1 MTAEIAI
8 LNKSAVA
15 LAADSAVTIGRP
27 PSAKVYN
34 TVNKIFEI
42 SPHVGLMVYGR
53 LDFMGLPFETI
64 IKEYRKSFAGRT
76 LSTIKEHGEAF
87 RHYLVKSVP
96 LTDKDRLQ
104 NIDITINS
112 HFAEAYQKYDRQVRD
127 DIATRGTFQRSK
139 LSGIFQT
146 LIRAEIHK
154 TQSVSFSVGFARK
167 ALPQNYSGLIDQL
180 AENHFSGVTLSEA
193 SRTLIRQWSGYL
205 LSKEGLSAY
214 RSGIVVAGFGSSGWC
229 PSLVSFE
236 TDGIVDNRLKY
247 VEKPD
252 VDIGRHGPEAE
263 ILGFAQDDMMKSF
276 VEGIDP
282 TIRKYLFTSVKQGI
296 MDTAKAVL
304 SAVFSDS
311 AKEDAA
317 FKAMESTLE
326 TMQEEAV
333 AEGSRY
339 VKRIAENPIRDMI
352 SAMPKQEL
360 VRLAESLIDI
370 TSLKRKV
377 TRGQETVGGDVD
389 VAIISK
395 SEGFVWTKRKHY
407 FLPELNPRF
416 FNRQHGTGGA
426 NA

>member
-42 SPHVGLMVYGR
+42 SAHVGVMVYGR

-64 IKEYRKSFAGRT
+64 IKEYRRTCAGRT
-76 LSTIKEHGEAF
+76 LSTIKEHGQAF
-87 RHYLVKSVP
+87 RDYLTGSVP
-96 LTDKDRLQ
+96 LADKDKLH
-104 NIDITINS
+104 NVAVIINS
-112 HFAEAYQKYDRQVRD
+112 HFSEARRKYDKQVRE
-127 DIATRGTFQRSK
+127 DIAKRGTFQRSK
-139 LSGIFQT
+139 LNGIFQT
-146 LIRAEIHK
+146 LVRSEIQK
-154 TQSVSFSVGFARK
+154 TQSESFSVGFSRK
-167 ALPQNYSGLIDQL
+167 ALPQGYNSLIDQL
-180 AENHFSGVTLSEA
+180 ADYNFLGVTLTDQ

-205 LSKEGLSAY
+205 LSKKLLSSY
-214 RSGIVVAGFGSSGWC
+214 RSGIVVAGFGGDEWC

-236 TDGIVDNRLKY
+236 TDGIVDERLKY

-252 VDIGRHGPEAE
+252 VDIGRHGPEAA

-282 TIRKYLFTSVKQGI
+282 TIRKYLFTSVRQGI
-296 MDTAKAVL
+296 VDTAKSVL
-304 SAVFSDS
+304 SAVLNDS
-311 AKEDAA
+311 AKEEAA
-317 FKAMESTLE
+317 LKAMSSTLE
-326 TMQEEAV
+326 DMQNEAV
-333 AEGSRY
+333 KKGSDY
-339 VKRIAENPIRDMI
+339 VKNIAETPIRDMI

-360 VRLAESLIDI
+360 VKLAESLIEI

-407 FLPELNPRF
+407 FPPELNPRF
-416 FNRQHGTGGA
+416 FQRQYGTGGA

>member
-1 MTAEIAI
+1 
-8 LNKSAVA
+8 
-15 LAADSAVTIGRP
+15 
-27 PSAKVYN
+27 
-34 TVNKIFEI
+34 
-42 SPHVGLMVYGR
+42 
-53 LDFMGLPFETI
+53 
-64 IKEYRKSFAGRT
+64 
-76 LSTIKEHGEAF
+76 
-87 RHYLVKSVP
+87 
-96 LTDKDRLQ
+96 
-104 NIDITINS
+104 
-112 HFAEAYQKYDRQVRD
+112 
-127 DIATRGTFQRSK
+127 
-139 LSGIFQT
+139 
-146 LIRAEIHK
+146 
-154 TQSVSFSVGFARK
+154 
-167 ALPQNYSGLIDQL
+167 
-180 AENHFSGVTLSEA
+180 
-193 SRTLIRQWSGYL
+193 
-205 LSKEGLSAY
+205 
-214 RSGIVVAGFGSSGWC
+214 VAGFGSIEWC

-304 SAVFSDS
+304 SAVLSDS

-360 VRLAESLIDI
+360 VKLAESLIDI

-407 FLPELNPRF
+407 FPPELNPRF
-416 FNRQHGTGGA
+416 FNRQHGTGAA